1 MRPSWSVPVSSSQM
15 RSVSDGGQV
24 EVSGPMAIQEA
35 WAGRYFEDFQ
45 LGDIYRAPVGRT
57 VSEADNTWFTLITNN
72 PNQIHFNAEYAS
84 RTEFGRPLVNSTLT
98 LAIITGLTVADVSQN
113 GFALGYEEVTMPSP
127 VFAGDT
133 LYAET
138 EVLEVRESRSRPA
151 QGIVTTRTRGLN
163 QRGEVVLQ
171 MRRQVMVWRRDA
183 APRVDAFPLSR

>member
-1 MRPSWSVPVSSSQM
+1 MS
-15 RSVSDGGQV
+15 
-24 EVSGPMAIQEA
+24 IQEA
-35 WAGRYFEDFQ
+35 WAGRYFEDFR

-98 LAIITGLTVADVSQN
+98 LAIVTGMTVADVSQN
-113 GFALGYEEVTMPSP
+113 GFALGYEEVTMPRP
-127 VFAGDT
+127 VFPGDT

-138 EVLEVRESRSRPA
+138 EVLEVRESRSRPE

-183 APRVDAFPLSR
+183 APRVDAFPLSP